1 MGTLGT
7 EANMAI
13 SIRQLAIGI
22 AAAVAMT
29 AVGIS
34 VIGVAA
40 ALAPATERAQAGV
53 LDFRRHESHAFAGRF
68 SDHQQLRRIFI
79 DEARERLR

>member
-13 SIRQLAIGI
+13 SIRQLVIGI
-22 AAAVAMT
+22 AVAVAM
-29 AVGIS
+29 AVVGIS

-40 ALAPATERAQAGV
+40 ALAPATERAQAGAP
-53 LDFRRHESHAFAGRF
+53 DSRRQESHAFAGRL